1 MNDLLVIG
9 DSWASAHESD
19 TDNQY
24 AGWPEI
30 LGVAPDLRQAV
41 AGSTAAEWAGDRDGQ
56 LSRAIATPAPVALI
70 SLGGN
75 DLGNLRTFSD
85 ASTAIFNLR
94 KVIGSFHDRKT
105 IVMLYA
111 NPFPGRADAETA
123 VHLLNRGIS
132 FACRGFTHVSFL
144 HTDKLLS
151 PEHFLQRNPRDIHP
165 TRAGWQ
171 VVADAIRYFVNK
183 EDAK

>member
-1 MNDLLVIG
+1 MKNLLVIG
-9 DSWASAHESD
+9 DSWASAHEAD
-19 TDNQY
+19 TGNQY
-24 AGWPEI
+24 AGWPKI
-30 LGVAPDLRQAV
+30 LGVAPDLRQAI
-41 AGSTAAEWAGDRDGQ
+41 AGSTAAQWAGDRDRC
-56 LSRAIATPAPVALI
+56 LSNAIATPAPFVLI

-75 DLGNLRTFSD
+75 DLGNFRNFSD
-85 ASTAIFNLR
+85 AANAIFNLR

-132 FACRGFTHVSFL
+132 YACRGFTHVSFL
-144 HTDKLLS
+144 HTDKILC
-151 PEHFLQRNPRDIHP
+151 PEHFLQQHPRDIHP

-171 VVADAIRYFVNK
+171 VVAHAIRHFVNK
-183 EDAK
+183 EARP